1 MTLIV
6 DTKCE
11 EGDEL
16 PGDKGGQR
24 GGLGGGL
31 EGVGGRHSEEAVK
44 LEPGLLWPHHPPPP
58 PQYLPPKTEIKVIS
72 RILQLSDKQ
81 WVDHLLEFVH
91 TETARSIG
99 RKKPLVQRGDFP
111 TLIKTWNLHISF

>member
-44 LEPGLLWPHHPPPP
+44 LEPGLLWPHQQHPPPP
-58 PQYLPPKTEIKVIS
+58 QFLPPKTEIKVIS

-91 TETARSIG
+91 RDS
-99 RKKPLVQRGDFP
+99 
-111 TLIKTWNLHISF
+111 